1 MEVVSL
7 NREPNFEEESHH
19 DSYGDMELQD
29 DTAVKA
35 SKKDAPLPT
44 VGLEF
49 DSFDGAYDFYNM
61 YAIKQG
67 FGIRVGNSWF
77 RSKQKERYRA
87 KFSCSNAGF
96 KRKMEAN
103 NPRPETRT
111 GCPAMLIVRLVGSKR
126 WRIVE
131 VELQHNH
138 IFSSEMK
145 HVYKSHKKIVLA
157 AKDEK
162 KNDPAMENASS
173 ICTETSQRMQSFS
186 CPQILIL
193 ERTEAIRNTLN
204 IWSFKMEM
212 HLLCTTSFDGSR
224 FFYLM
229 DHDDEGHL
237 KNIFWADSKSRVAY
251 EYYCDVISVETTCMA
266 NAYGLNLISFVGVN
280 NHGNSI
286 LLGCSLV
293 ASLLVETLFGC
304 SEQGLLVCYNS
315 LHN

>member
-1 MEVVSL
+1 
-7 NREPNFEEESHH
+7 
-19 DSYGDMELQD
+19 MELQD

-96 KRKMEAN
+96 KRKSEAN

-111 GCPAMLIVRLVGSKR
+111 GCPAMLIVWLVGSKR

-157 AKDEK
+157 AKDKK
-162 KNDPAMENASS
+162 KNDPAMEIRIINLYRNLAADAKFQLPANIDFRENRSHKEHS
-173 ICTETSQRMQSFS
+173 KH
-186 CPQILIL
+186 L
-193 ERTEAIRNTLN
+193 ELQ
-204 IWSFKMEM
+204 
-212 HLLCTTSFDGSR
+212 DGDAPSMYN
-224 FFYLM
+224 FF
-229 DHDDEGHL
+229 
-237 KNIFWADSKSRVAY
+237 
-251 EYYCDVISVETTCMA
+251 
-266 NAYGLNLISFVGVN
+266 
-280 NHGNSI
+280 
-286 LLGCSLV
+286 
-293 ASLLVETLFGC
+293 
-304 SEQGLLVCYNS
+304 
-315 LHN
+315 